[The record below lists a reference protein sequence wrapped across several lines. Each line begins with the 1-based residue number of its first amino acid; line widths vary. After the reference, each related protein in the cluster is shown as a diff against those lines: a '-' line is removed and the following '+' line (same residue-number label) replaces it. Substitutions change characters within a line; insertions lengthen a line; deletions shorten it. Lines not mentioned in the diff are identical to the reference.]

1 MFGAVT
7 KMEQSGWVPPVGF
20 VTEYAVDRSP
30 AEDYENTTWIRLK
43 DTILFAAGDTFQ
55 VGDTGGAVTAALTV
69 DNLPAH
75 DHPGSTSINGNHI
88 HTVTAFDWVNATGYG
103 HQDSW
108 QDSMGW
114 QVNTSTAA
122 GDHAHTATLGAM
134 GGGQEFSILN
144 PYTAVN
150 VWERVG

>member
-43 DTILFAAGDTFQ
+43 DTIIFAAGDTFQ
-55 VGDTGGAVTAALTV
+55 VGDTGGAATAALTV

-75 DHPGSTSINGNHI
+75 DHPGRTSTDGDHT
-88 HTVTAFDWVNATGYG
+88 HTVTVFGWYNGCGY
-103 HQDSW
+103 QDSYMW
-108 QDSMGW
+108 SMGW

-122 GDHAHTATLGAM
+122 GDHTHTVTLGAV

-144 PYTAVN
+144 PYVAVN

>member
-7 KMEQSGWVPPVGF
+7 KMEHSGWVPPVGF

-30 AEDYENTTWIRLK
+30 AEDYENTTWTQLK
-43 DTILFAAGDTFQ
+43 DAIIFAAGDEFQ
-55 VGDTGGAVTAALTV
+55 VGDTGGATTAALTV
-69 DNLPAH
+69 DNLFPH
-75 DHPGSTSINGNHI
+75 DHPGSTSTNGNHT
-88 HTVTAFDWVNATGYG
+88 HTVSAMAWTNGYG

-108 QDSMGW
+108 QTSMGW

-122 GDHAHTATLGAM
+122 GDHTHTVTLGAV

-144 PYTAVN
+144 PYVAVN